1 MRSADTVGSDGIRM
15 LLEPTA
21 PRTALTVDKTDSLLF
36 ESLGKGRPYTLLCVA
51 SGPGCAK
58 SVEETE
64 LKEQNVLV
72 HWPDRVTLPNLY
84 FLK

>member
-36 ESLGKGRPYTLLCVA
+36 ESLGKGWPYTLLCVA
-51 SGPGCAK
+51 SEPGCAK
-58 SVEETE
+58 SAEETG
-64 LKEQNVLV
+64 LSEQNVLV